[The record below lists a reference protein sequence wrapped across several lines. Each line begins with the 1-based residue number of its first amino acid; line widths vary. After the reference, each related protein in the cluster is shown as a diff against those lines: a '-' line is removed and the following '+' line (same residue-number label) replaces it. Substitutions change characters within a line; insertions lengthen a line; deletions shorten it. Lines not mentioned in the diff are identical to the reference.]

1 VAAPRRPG
9 ALAALA
15 AAAALAACGGDDD
28 GEGTPATPAQPEV
41 QFSKPERV
49 LERGEAATAVVD
61 TSEGEFQIEL
71 DTRTSPKTANSF
83 AFLAEEGFYDG
94 TTFHRIVPG
103 FVIQAGDPTGT
114 GTGGPGYSVD
124 EPPPP
129 DTEYLRGT
137 VAMAKTAVEPPG
149 RSGSQF
155 FVVVAADAGLAPQ
168 YALLGRVSAGLPVCQ
183 RIAQLGDP
191 ASGQTGTP
199 LEQVTI
205 SSIEIKRR

>member
-1 VAAPRRPG
+1 MAAPRRPG

-15 AAAALAACGGDDD
+15 VAAALAACGGDDD
-28 GEGTPATPAQPEV
+28 GEGTPATPPQPEV
-41 QFSKPERV
+41 QFSKPDRV
-49 LERGEAATAVVD
+49 LERGGAATAVVN
-61 TSEGEFQIEL
+61 TSEGEFKIEL

-191 ASGQTGTP
+191 ASGQAGTP

-205 SSIEIKRR
+205 SSIEIEHP

>member
-1 VAAPRRPG
+1 MAAPRRPG